1 MGLISRVS
9 SRTYR
14 NIYHDETVRMGVGG
28 GLFGLLWLAMLNGY
42 FFTFGI
48 PFFHVQFLPIYA
60 VLLFGIYSVVVIL
73 YRVATFNDC
82 PEAAEELRKQI
93 SQAKQEL
100 GAKGFEFASS
110 KSD

>member
-1 MGLISRVS
+1 MTKLLEWVF
-9 SRTYR
+9 
-14 NIYHDETVRMGVGG
+14 GG

-93 SQAKQEL
+93 SQAKEDL
-100 GAKGFEFASS
+100 GIKGFEFASS